1 MNNQRLK
8 QIIARPVVSRETGN
22 HLGQVTDLLVEISS
36 GKLKGLAVKRSDGT
50 CALTDCR
57 DVVAI
62 EAEIIVKRNESLVWA
77 DASPLNTVVRA
88 KRDLIG
94 RRVTTS
100 EGRTLGKIA
109 DVFLFDGLLIYEV
122 YTSIWARLCGDA
134 LYFAGVLSPRFAA
147 RGKVLAVAGD
157 AAQMR
162 RQLEAAA

>member
-1 MNNQRLK
+1 MNNERLK
-8 QIIARPVVSRETGN
+8 KIITRPVVSRETGN
-22 HLGQVTDLLVEISS
+22 HLGRVTDLLVETSS
-36 GKLKGLAVKRSDGT
+36 GKLKGFAVKRSDGT

-57 DVVAI
+57 DVVGI
-62 EAEIIVKRNESLVWA
+62 QNEIIVKRNESLVWA

-109 DVFLFDGLLIYEV
+109 DVFLFNGALTYEV
-122 YTSIWARLCGDA
+122 YASIWARLCGDA
-134 LYFAGVLSPRFAA
+134 FYLAGALSPTFAA
-147 RGKVLAVAGD
+147 KGKVLAVAGD
-157 AAQMR
+157 AVQMH